1 MGSARAV
8 RSPYNR
14 SDMTDSTVLVM
25 GLGAIAIIALGRM
38 IRSRALRHLT
48 GALALTGL
56 AALAHWGVRMARSG
70 GSWEEWTSVA
80 LLLALGFLLVR
91 ILVLAVFEWLI
102 SHRFGVHLPR
112 LARDVVALLAYLLV
126 AAGILH
132 SALGVDVKALLGTGA
147 IVTVVVG
154 FALQETLGTL
164 LAGLALAWEQ
174 RLEAGTWVEID
185 GVVGEVLELGWR
197 SLLIRT
203 RLGERVLIPNSV
215 VARARIKL
223 LGSGADAVA
232 IPLRLGVSYAAP
244 PHRVKRTLMRVATDL
259 PLVATDRPPEVRVHD
274 FGDSAIVYECR
285 LWTREPWRTPEM
297 SDDFY
302 GRAYAAL
309 ARGGMEIP
317 FPQRTVR
324 MAAPPPHEDV
334 TARCKEALG
343 GCPLFAGLPGDALAA
358 LASTARFLTFA
369 PGEAVVREG
378 EASRAL
384 YVIDHGEVMVLRGG
398 QAVARVGPG
407 EVFGEMA
414 FLSGAPRAATVRAA
428 SGLTVVEVDAH
439 ALAALLAVHAE
450 LAEELANRMAA
461 RQQELDAHEQLS
473 EAATTHRGLAG
484 VLRERL
490 MRLVGLE

>member
-1 MGSARAV
+1 
-8 RSPYNR
+8 
-14 SDMTDSTVLVM
+14 MTDTSLLMM
-25 GLGAIAIIALGRM
+25 GLGAILIIAFGR
-38 IRSRALRHLT
+38 IVRSHVLRQLS
-48 GALALTGL
+48 GALGVTAL
-56 AALAHWGVRMARSG
+56 AALAHWVARITGAG
-70 GSWEEWTSVA
+70 GSWDEWTSVA
-80 LLLALGFLLVR
+80 LLMALGYLLVR
-91 ILVLAVFEWLI
+91 LVVVAVFEWLI
-102 SHRFGVHLPR
+102 SHRFGVHMPR

-132 SALGVDVKALLGTGA
+132 SALGIDVKALLGTGA

-174 RLEAGTWVEID
+174 RLEAGTWVEVE

-197 SLLIRT
+197 SLLLRT

-223 LGSGADAVA
+223 LGAGQDPAA
-232 IPLRLGVSYAAP
+232 IALRLGVAYAAP

-259 PLVATDRPPEVRVHD
+259 PLVMPERPPEVRVLE
-274 FGDSAIVYECR
+274 FGDNAVLYECR

-297 SDDFY
+297 ADDFY

-309 ARGGMEIP
+309 GRNRMEIP
-317 FPQRTVR
+317 FPQRTVW
-324 MAAPPPHEDV
+324 MAARPPAEDV

-343 GCPLFAGLPGDALAA
+343 GCPLFAGIPGDALHA
-358 LASTARFLTFA
+358 LATTASFLTFA

-398 QAVARVGPG
+398 QAVARVAAG

-414 FLSGAPRAATVRAA
+414 FLSGAPRTATVRAA
-428 SGLTVVEVDAH
+428 TGLTVVEVDAH
-439 ALAALLAVHAE
+439 ALGALLGDHPE
-450 LAEELANRMAA
+450 LAEELANRMAT
-461 RQQELDAHEQLS
+461 RQHELDARDQLG
-473 EAATTHRGLAG
+473 EAASTHRGL
-484 VLRERL
+484 VSLLRERL
-490 MRLVGLE
+490 MRLVGGN